1 MRIVN
6 LTLNKSNLF
15 FGQVSKNDE
24 FKKGEKL
31 SIDKKND
38 ENDSQITVFCEDK
51 DFNLTC
57 CKTLDRNPISLKAD
71 ELFELLKYE
80 NSKRKYLRFFNSK
93 FIGETISENVYARQL
108 AKALNEISEYQK
120 SQFVEIFKK
129 QTGFPDLAKVSLK
142 IEEEILNGI
151 YLLSDKHK
159 FDVACVVYDKNCSVG
174 RGLALPGVDCDGL
187 YMIIDNLNP
196 NSWIN
201 PGAIRWQFKDVVNQR
216 LLSTPADHLPEVL
229 SLDFIEEGLR
239 LAEDAYELAN
249 FSRADLIRFM
259 RNKNDDSNDFVK
271 AAEFNIRLA
280 QELPNDTMTRDKY
293 YKTAMFVEL
302 LRSGKVLENN
312 LSSSMI
318 KKIKESPLFAY
329 SNITRQEGLCDKF
342 KSKHLERINT
352 LKNFNELDFDTQFE
366 IVRDIIYSSLEI
378 KSEKN
383 KALFENI
390 NTRQEDEMGNILQM
404 YEQLMHKVK

>member
-1 MRIVN
+1 
-6 LTLNKSNLF
+6 
-15 FGQVSKNDE
+15 
-24 FKKGEKL
+24 
-31 SIDKKND
+31 
-38 ENDSQITVFCEDK
+38 
-51 DFNLTC
+51 
-57 CKTLDRNPISLKAD
+57 
-71 ELFELLKYE
+71 
-80 NSKRKYLRFFNSK
+80 
-93 FIGETISENVYARQL
+93 
-108 AKALNEISEYQK
+108 
-120 SQFVEIFKK
+120 
-129 QTGFPDLAKVSLK
+129 
-142 IEEEILNGI
+142 
-151 YLLSDKHK
+151 
-159 FDVACVVYDKNCSVG
+159 
-174 RGLALPGVDCDGL
+174 
-187 YMIIDNLNP
+187 
-196 NSWIN
+196 
-201 PGAIRWQFKDVVNQR
+201 
-216 LLSTPADHLPEVL
+216 
-229 SLDFIEEGLR
+229 
-239 LAEDAYELAN
+239 
-249 FSRADLIRFM
+249 
-259 RNKNDDSNDFVK
+259 
-271 AAEFNIRLA
+271 
-280 QELPNDTMTRDKY
+280 MTRDKY